1 MTTTGQM
8 RHFVR
13 LLLKCLRIDEQSL
26 TQTPRPL
33 DKLWLLHLATD
44 PATDLL
50 SIRLDAVLMP
60 PLMQYL

>member
-1 MTTTGQM
+1 M
-8 RHFVR
+8 R